1 MERRVPVKTTVLI
14 IEYLFAGILVL
25 LALILLTIVLF
36 PQLQSALGKLSGAHA
51 TLDAIAPILAVILTA
66 IAYGTGLVAE
76 FVGGEIFEW
85 WLKRIKR
92 VRLTKYLRDNYANL
106 RKSPILAAYAE
117 TAPDRIAVSK
127 DMAELIGVMRFCVL
141 MQSQRLYQEI
151 ESQLNRFRLIRVLFL
166 VEVILALAIIW
177 RLFHAPSL
185 PLVYCLVL
193 VLLTVVANAAVVGRR
208 FHRYCRAVER
218 AYKVLVLDQ

>member
-1 MERRVPVKTTVLI
+1 MKTTVLI

-25 LALILLTIVLF
+25 LVLTLLAIVLF
-36 PQLQSALGKLSGAHA
+36 PQLQSTLGKLFSAHA
-51 TLDAIAPILAVILTA
+51 TLDAVAPILAAILTA

-76 FVGGEIFEW
+76 FVGGEVFEW
-85 WLKRIKR
+85 WLRRIKR
-92 VRLTKYLRDNYANL
+92 VRLTKYLRDNHTNL
-106 RKSPILAAYAE
+106 RKSPILAEYAE
-117 TAPDRIAVSK
+117 TPLDQITVSDEK
-127 DMAELIGVMRFCVL
+127 TRLVGAMRFYVL
-141 MQSQRLYQEI
+141 MQSQTLYQEI

-177 RLFHAPSL
+177 RLFHVPSL

-193 VLLTVVANAAVVGRR
+193 VLLTAVTNAAAVGRR

-218 AYKVLVLDQ
+218 SYRVLVLDQ